1 MIEVLDEH
9 DSPFHLP
16 LVDFH
21 THIGRVKIE
30 TTKGASQRVN
40 RPQDIINLYEKLQ
53 YEIHRRITQNQ
64 EEYYV
69 TLPKAEALSRP
80 LLPAVQKLL
89 ESNSVKSR
97 GWIVDH
103 IVCFPFNDIFHKQT
117 SPKFV
122 KSNQYVR
129 HQTQTFDFSFRFI
142 PFCRVDI
149 TDEGAADEVKSSVS
163 LGMRGLKLHPMSQGW
178 IENIVSVTCKEVL
191 QTAGEISIPIIFD
204 VPNKGVAVDITSIAE
219 QARQEVDYPINVV
232 LGHSAFDYSSKEIFD
247 CLQKDHMFAETS
259 GMRGKDVEIYFKN
272 VVRVNGWE
280 DKILFGTD
288 SNYFGVLQAA
298 DFITFLFSYKFKT
311 LIESNGADINPL
323 TAAAKILGGNALSII
338 RPSWYIQEEY
348 KHKTS
353 SKGYSTDLQV
363 LQKNLK
369 EILTK
374 ENTTGTIDLAK
385 PESKDF
391 SVQVLSFGQVDRKF
405 SYILETKDNYKN
417 ITLSPI
423 TNLVQISDLSMQ
435 SLNPIERVTKS
446 RRKKPRLKDK
456 TFLELLN
463 GGKA

>member
-1 MIEVLDEH
+1 MIVVLD
-9 DSPFHLP
+9 DQGSPSYLP

-64 EEYYV
+64 ENYYI
-69 TLPKAEALSRP
+69 TLPKAEELSHP
-80 LLPAVQKLL
+80 LLPSVRKLL
-89 ESNSVKSR
+89 ELNRTKSR

-103 IVCFPFNDIFHKQT
+103 IVCFPFNDIFHKKT

-129 HQTQTFDFSFRFI
+129 HQTQTYDFSFRFI
-142 PFCRVDI
+142 PFCRVDV
-149 TDEGAADEVKSSVS
+149 TDKGAVEEIRSSVG

-178 IENIVSVTCKEVL
+178 IENIISANCKEVL

-204 VPNKGVAVDITSIAE
+204 VPNKGVAVDITTIAE
-219 QARQEVDYPINVV
+219 EARQEVDFPINVV
-232 LGHSAFDYSSKEIFD
+232 LGHSAFDYNSEEIFD

-272 VVRVNGWE
+272 VVKVNGWE
-280 DKILFGTD
+280 EKLLFGTD

-298 DFITFLFSYKFKT
+298 DFITFLLSHKFKA
-311 LIESNGADINPL
+311 LVESNGSDIEPL

-338 RPSWYIQEEY
+338 RPSWFIQEES
-348 KHKTS
+348 KHQTR
-353 SKGYSTDLQV
+353 SKGYSTDLHL

-374 ENTTGTIDLAK
+374 ENTTATIDLAK
-385 PESKDF
+385 LENKDF
-391 SVQVLSFGQVDRKF
+391 SIQVLSFGQGDRKF
-405 SYILETKDNYKN
+405 SYILETKDNYEN
-417 ITLSPI
+417 IMLRPI
-423 TNLVQISDLSMQ
+423 TTLEQISDLPMQ

-456 TFLELLN
+456 MFLELLN
-463 GGKA
+463 GGNV